1 MVLLDFISCFMQ
13 NDIQN
18 QTPLNIF
25 SLCTHLLIK
34 TWIFRLDIMTPWV
47 DPLTSK
53 YTEPLNWTIYLK
65 QSDCRMLKL
74 SPQVSLV
81 LMMMITPPSTLSG
94 TSSGCQFPSDWLGS
108 WHHLGHDN
116 PLNVSLSSIDT
127 KVIFH

>member
-18 QTPLNIF
+18 QTSLNII

-53 YTEPLNWTIYLK
+53 YTEPVN
-65 QSDCRMLKL
+65 
-74 SPQVSLV
+74 
-81 LMMMITPPSTLSG
+81 
-94 TSSGCQFPSDWLGS
+94 
-108 WHHLGHDN
+108 H
-116 PLNVSLSSIDT
+116 
-127 KVIFH
+127 